1 MDLEKLR
8 KLTLSSGFTFKELLM
23 LQRTFKNLDDDE
35 RRYVIKYYTKSDN
48 IYNVIIVLAE
58 DAGDPV
64 LFFALMYI
72 GIIIMEIFLHNENT
86 VSYLSLISILYIIST
101 IICICYKSFYHR
113 YRYNFCTC
121 IKLVIFYIRLK
132 IKEKFKKL

>member
-23 LQRTFKNLDDDE
+23 MQRIFKNLDDDE

-48 IYNVIIVLAE
+48 IYNIIIVFAE

-64 LFFALMYI
+64 LFFTLMYVCC
-72 GIIIMEIFLHNENT
+72 IIMEIFLHDENT
-86 VSYLSLISILYIIST
+86 ISYLSLVSITYIIST
-101 IICICYKSFYHR
+101 IICICYKSFYHS
-113 YRYNFCTC
+113 YRYNFFTC
-121 IKLVIFYIRLK
+121 IKLVIFYIRFK
-132 IKEKFKKL
+132 IKNKSNP

>member
-23 LQRTFKNLDDDE
+23 MQRTFKNLDDDE
-35 RRYVIKYYTKSDN
+35 RRYVIKYYTKNDN

-64 LFFALMYI
+64 LFFTLMYA
-72 GIIIMEIFLHNENT
+72 GCIIMEIFLYDENSI
-86 VSYLSLISILYIIST
+86 SYLSLVSILYIIST

-113 YRYNFCTC
+113 YRYNLFTC
-121 IKLVIFYIRLK
+121 IKLVIFYIRFR
-132 IKEKFKKL
+132 IKEHLKQL

>member
-8 KLTLSSGFTFKELLM
+8 KLTLNSGFTFKELLM

-64 LFFALMYI
+64 LFLTFTYTCF
-72 GIIIMEIFLHNENT
+72 IIAGLLSYDKNT
-86 VSYLSLISILYIIST
+86 ISILSFASLIYIILT

-113 YRYNFCTC
+113 YRYNFFTC

-132 IKEKFKKL
+132 IKEKLKQL

>member
-23 LQRTFKNLDDDE
+23 MQRTFKNLDDDE
-35 RRYVIKYYTKSDN
+35 RKYVIKYYTKSDN

-64 LFFALMYI
+64 LFFALIYV
-72 GIIIMEIFLHNENT
+72 GYIIMEVFLYDEN
-86 VSYLSLISILYIIST
+86 SMSHLSLISIIYIIST

-113 YRYNFCTC
+113 YRYNFLTC
-121 IKLVIFYIRLK
+121 VKLVIFYIRLK
-132 IKEKFKKL
+132 IKEKFKQL

>member
-113 YRYNFCTC
+113 YRYNFFTC